1 MWFVSLSNTALSR
14 FRLRDLHLVVETTGA
29 DWGPV
34 VAEVMLEGG
43 AADLN
48 GEEPPCILV
57 VLEKLKDFEEL
68 HDGSKHLQQME
79 DD

>member
-1 MWFVSLSNTALSR
+1 
-14 FRLRDLHLVVETTGA
+14 
-29 DWGPV
+29 
-34 VAEVMLEGG
+34 MLEGG

-68 HDGSKHLQQME
+68 HDGSKHLQQKE